1 MTYPRKMS
9 AKQIEV
15 KLVNVFT
22 SEPFQGNPIIVIPH
36 GDGLTD
42 DEKKKIIREFNIE
55 KGVFI
60 GDSTDG
66 KSDYKISIFTS
77 QSEIDSDYQ
86 SLLGAA
92 FVMVSDKNVILK
104 DSSTNVLT
112 EQARNGV
119 FPLLVHSKGRELERL
134 MVMMSWD
141 EKPEFRRVDYDTT
154 MTADSLG
161 IDHEDIRKDIMIQA
175 VKMNHWSL
183 IVPVTNQ
190 DILDKVIFNRS
201 KLINMAAEND
211 VDYICLFYFDS
222 SQPES
227 KIFTRIFHPNI
238 SSAIGHN
245 HLEDSITGESNC
257 SIAAYL
263 FEHKLLPPKGSKII
277 TNFIQKSKA
286 GRTGEIFVEM
296 DIVNEIIRE
305 ICIGGEANIVLD
317 GKMKLTP
324 Y

>member
-1 MTYPRKMS
+1 MTYQRKMA

-15 KLVNVFT
+15 KLVDVFT

-36 GDGLTD
+36 GDGLAD
-42 DEKKKIIREFNIE
+42 EEKKKIIREFNTK

-66 KSDYKISIFTS
+66 KSDFKISVFTR
-77 QSEIDSDYQ
+77 QGEIDSDYQ

-112 EQARNGV
+112 EQTRNGV
-119 FPLLVHSKGRELERL
+119 FPLLVHSEGRELQRL
-134 MVMMSWD
+134 MIMMSWD

-154 MTADSLG
+154 MTAEALG
-161 IDHEDIRKDIMIQA
+161 IDQEDIRKDIMIQA
-175 VKMNHWSL
+175 VKMKHWSL

-201 KLINMAAEND
+201 KIINMATEND

-227 KIFTRIFHPNI
+227 KIYTRIFHPNVSNVI
-238 SSAIGHN
+238 SNN

-263 FEHKLLPPKGSKII
+263 FEHKLIPSKGSKII
-277 TNFIQKSKA
+277 SNFIQKSKA
-286 GRTGEIFVEM
+286 GRKGEIFVEM
-296 DIVNEIIRE
+296 DI
-305 ICIGGEANIVLD
+305 L
-317 GKMKLTP
+317 MKL
-324 Y
+324 